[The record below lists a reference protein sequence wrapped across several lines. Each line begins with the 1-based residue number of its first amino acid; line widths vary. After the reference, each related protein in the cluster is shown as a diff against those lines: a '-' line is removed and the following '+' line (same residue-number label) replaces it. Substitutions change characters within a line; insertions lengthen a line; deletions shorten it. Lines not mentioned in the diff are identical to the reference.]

1 MVGWQGITFHGASPS
16 MGAGGAGPQ
25 GAGAAAGNA
34 PMAGAVGKV
43 LPGLEPHC
51 GPFPS
56 HEIGDLIL
64 RFPQTF
70 GGLGKNRALS

>member
-1 MVGWQGITFHGASPS
+1 

-25 GAGAAAGNA
+25 GAGAAAGNV
-34 PMAGAVGKV
+34 PTAGAVAKV
-43 LPGLEPHC
+43 PPGLELHC

-56 HEIGDLIL
+56 HETGDLIL

-70 GGLGKNRALS
+70 GGLGKNKALS